1 MFAFRT
7 TWIVKE
13 GKMEDA
19 LQLCRDTAEK
29 VDLKAVESRVYTAYH
44 SPNELVYEELW
55 ASIEEHDAFWEGQEG
70 HRAALEKVGFWDAWG
85 ELMERATSTYVWK
98 VERWP

>member
-7 TWIVKE
+7 TWIMKE
-13 GKMEDA
+13 GKMDDA

-29 VDLKAVESRVYTAYH
+29 VDLKALESRVYAAHY

-55 ASIEEHDAFWEGQEG
+55 ASIEEHDAFWEG
-70 HRAALEKVGFWDAWG
+70 HRVALEEVGFWDAWG
-85 ELMERATSTYVWK
+85 ELTERATSTYVWK

>member
-13 GKMEDA
+13 GKMEEA
-19 LQLCRDTAEK
+19 LQLCKDTAEK

-44 SPNELVYEELW
+44 SPRELVYEELW
-55 ASIEEHDAFWEGQEG
+55 PSIEESEAFWEG
-70 HRAALEKVGFWDAWG
+70 HWTALEKVGFWDAWG
-85 ELMERATSTYVWK
+85 ELTERATSAYVWK